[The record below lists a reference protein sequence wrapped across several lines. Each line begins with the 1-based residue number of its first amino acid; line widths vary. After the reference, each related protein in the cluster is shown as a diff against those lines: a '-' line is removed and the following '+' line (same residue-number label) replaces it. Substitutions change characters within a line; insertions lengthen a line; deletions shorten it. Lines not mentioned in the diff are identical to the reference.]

1 MAAVTWISRTRSVCT
16 VLGAS
21 ALLVLLGGCE
31 AGYYLQAARGQ
42 FQLMRAREPV
52 DAVLADPDTS
62 PELRLKLELAGT
74 ALAFAED
81 QLLLPAN
88 GSYTEY
94 ADLERRYI
102 VWNVFAA
109 PEFSLEPQTWC
120 FPVVGCLAY
129 RGYFHETA
137 AHEFA
142 AKFADNG
149 ADIFVGGV
157 AAYSTLGRFDDPLLN
172 TMLGMGDQRLVGLL
186 FHELA
191 HQKLYVKGDTQFNES
206 FATLIEQVGMTRWI
220 ESREG
225 PAAVAVYR
233 QGLARHEEVRALIA
247 STRSEFGALYASD
260 QTDIELRAAKAAIVE
275 ALRADYAALS
285 ADWAGPAPFSG
296 WFSGPVNNASLAAVS
311 VYEDYVPAFS
321 ALLRESGGDLE
332 EFYQRSVA
340 LGELDVDERRDAL
353 LALAGTPE

>member
-1 MAAVTWISRTRSVCT
+1 M
-16 VLGAS
+16 
-21 ALLVLLGGCE
+21 
-31 AGYYLQAARGQ
+31 
-42 FQLMRAREPV
+42 
-52 DAVLADPDTS
+52 
-62 PELRLKLELAGT
+62 
-74 ALAFAED
+74 
-81 QLLLPAN
+81 LPAN
-88 GSYTEY
+88 GSYAEY

-129 RGYFHETA
+129 RGYFHEA
-137 AHEFA
+137 AADEFA
-142 AKFADNG
+142 AKLADGG
-149 ADIFVGGV
+149 ADVFVGGV

-206 FATLIEQVGMTRWI
+206 FATLIEQEGMTRWI

-233 QGLARHEEVRALIA
+233 QGLALHEEVRALIA
-247 STRSEFGALYASD
+247 SAGNELEALYASD
-260 QTDIELRAAKAAIVE
+260 QTDSELLSAKAAIIE
-275 ALRADYAALS
+275 ALRAAYAELS

-296 WFSGPVNNASLAAVS
+296 WFSGPINNASLAAVS
-311 VYEDYVPAFS
+311 VYEDYVPAFA
-321 ALLRESGGDLE
+321 ALLSESGGDLE
-332 EFYQRSVA
+332 EFYQRSAA

-353 LALAGTPE
+353 LALAPNPE